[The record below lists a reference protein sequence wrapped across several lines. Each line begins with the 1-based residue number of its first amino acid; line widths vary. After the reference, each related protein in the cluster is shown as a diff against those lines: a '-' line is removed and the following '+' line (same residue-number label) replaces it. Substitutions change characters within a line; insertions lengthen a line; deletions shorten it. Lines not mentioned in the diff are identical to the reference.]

1 MISLIPEIVKKLGLA
16 YNEEFKLRDANT
28 GRFEPFDYMF
38 VEEYGMVKAFGDSA
52 SCVDNDLF
60 YYICDGSFEIVKKSL

>member
-1 MISLIPEIVKKLGLA
+1 MISLIPEIVKMLGLA

-38 VEEYGMVKAFGDSA
+38 V
-52 SCVDNDLF
+52 
-60 YYICDGSFEIVKKSL
+60 